1 MALSAFVTEMKVQAR
16 WQDVTVVSTSEFG
29 RTITSNGAGTD
40 HGWAGN
46 HFVLGGSVRG
56 GQIFGT
62 YPNDLT
68 DSGEQSMGRGRIIPT
83 TPWEGV
89 WAPVAEWFGV
99 GQERMAE
106 VLPNLANFQLDE
118 HIVRVE
124 TMFHMPP
131 TDAAPPS
138 PPTAPPP
145 RRVDVLFSMAGLE
158 VTILPLSVLVGSA
171 LLALAFG
178 LFCACSRGAEAP
190 LHFTKRHAA
199 WRL

>member
-1 MALSAFVTEMKVQAR
+1 MGGTLEANFEQIDTALSAFVAEMKAQGR
-16 WQDVTVVSTSEFG
+16 WEDVTVVSTSEFG
-29 RTITSNGAGTD
+29 RTVTSNGAGTD

-68 DSGEQSMGRGRIIPT
+68 DSGEQSIGRGRIIPT

-99 GQERMAE
+99 GQVRMAE

-118 HIVRVE
+118 HIVRAE
-124 TMFHMPP
+124 TMFHMPL
-131 TDAAPPS
+131 T
-138 PPTAPPP
+138 
-145 RRVDVLFSMAGLE
+145 VE
-158 VTILPLSVLVGSA
+158 
-171 LLALAFG
+171 
-178 LFCACSRGAEAP
+178 
-190 LHFTKRHAA
+190 
-199 WRL
+199 

>member
-118 HIVRVE
+118 HIVRAE

-138 PPTAPPP
+138 PPTAPTP